1 MKHKSLN
8 QLICAATINGRFRDL
23 LLRDPAQAIAA
34 GYFDHGFSLT
44 SEEQDFVV
52 GIRARKLEDFA
63 AQVYQ
68 WITGTGPDQDRKWV
82 PGDRRRSPDLLPQTE
97 DPRDHSPVPVFV
109 RA

>member
-1 MKHKSLN
+1 MKHRSLN

-34 GYFDHGFSLT
+34 GYYDHGFSLT
-44 SEEQDFVV
+44 AEERDFVV

-68 WITGTGPDQDRKWV
+68 WMTGKGPIQDRSWA
-82 PGDRRRSPDLLPQTE
+82 PGERGEAAPLPQIT
-97 DPRDHSPVPVFV
+97 DPRDLSPVPVYA

>member
-34 GYFDHGFSLT
+34 GYYDHGFSLT
-44 SEEQDFVV
+44 PEERNLVI

-68 WITGTGPDQDRKWV
+68 WVSGTGSGPDRSWV
-82 PGDRRRSPDLLPQTE
+82 PGERRRTRDLLPQAK
-97 DPRDHSPVPVFV
+97 DPRGLSPAPILV